1 LEDEQYERDEVHI
14 YMLGLRR
21 GLVLDDATL
30 GGLIAKLIR
39 LACNIATRINPRSCA
54 AYQPRDPNGGLN
66 ELSDKELREKLST
79 GELSD
84 KKATIARAL
93 LRRRR
98 QERFQA
104 WLKRH
109 AWLGA
114 IFAAIGLVGIF
125 SLSKGGSEDV
135 SEE

>member
-1 LEDEQYERDEVHI
+1 
-14 YMLGLRR
+14 MLALH
-21 GLVLDDATL
+21 
-30 GGLIAKLIR
+30 
-39 LACNIATRINPRSCA
+39 
-54 AYQPRDPNGGLN
+54 

-79 GELSD
+79 GKLSD
-84 KKATIARAL
+84 KKATIAR

-114 IFAAIGLVGIF
+114 ILAAIGLVGIF

>member
-1 LEDEQYERDEVHI
+1 MPALH
-14 YMLGLRR
+14 
-21 GLVLDDATL
+21 
-30 GGLIAKLIR
+30 
-39 LACNIATRINPRSCA
+39 
-54 AYQPRDPNGGLN
+54 

-109 AWLGA
+109 AWVGA
-114 IFAAIGLVGIF
+114 ILAAIGLVGIF
-125 SLSKGGSEDV
+125 SLSKGGSEGV

>member
-1 LEDEQYERDEVHI
+1 MPALH
-14 YMLGLRR
+14 
-21 GLVLDDATL
+21 
-30 GGLIAKLIR
+30 
-39 LACNIATRINPRSCA
+39 
-54 AYQPRDPNGGLN
+54 

-84 KKATIARAL
+84 KKAAIAWAL

-114 IFAAIGLVGIF
+114 ILVAIGLAGIF

>member
-1 LEDEQYERDEVHI
+1 MPALH
-14 YMLGLRR
+14 
-21 GLVLDDATL
+21 
-30 GGLIAKLIR
+30 
-39 LACNIATRINPRSCA
+39 
-54 AYQPRDPNGGLN
+54 
-66 ELSDKELREKLST
+66 ELSDRELREKLST

-109 AWLGA
+109 VWLGA
-114 IFAAIGLVGIF
+114 ILAAIGLAGIV
-125 SLSKGGSEDV
+125 SLSKGGSDNV

>member
-1 LEDEQYERDEVHI
+1 MPALH
-14 YMLGLRR
+14 
-21 GLVLDDATL
+21 
-30 GGLIAKLIR
+30 
-39 LACNIATRINPRSCA
+39 
-54 AYQPRDPNGGLN
+54 

-114 IFAAIGLVGIF
+114 ILAAIGLDYSRYLFVRKT
-125 SLSKGGSEDV
+125 L
-135 SEE
+135 

>member
-1 LEDEQYERDEVHI
+1 MPALH
-14 YMLGLRR
+14 
-21 GLVLDDATL
+21 
-30 GGLIAKLIR
+30 
-39 LACNIATRINPRSCA
+39 
-54 AYQPRDPNGGLN
+54 

-84 KKATIARAL
+84 KKVTIARAI

-104 WLKRH
+104 WIKRH
-109 AWLGA
+109 VWLGA
-114 IFAAIGLVGIF
+114 ILAAIGLAGIF
-125 SLSKGGSEDV
+125 SLSKVGSEDV

>member
-1 LEDEQYERDEVHI
+1 MPELH
-14 YMLGLRR
+14 
-21 GLVLDDATL
+21 
-30 GGLIAKLIR
+30 
-39 LACNIATRINPRSCA
+39 
-54 AYQPRDPNGGLN
+54 
-66 ELSDKELREKLST
+66 ELSDKELREKLSR

-84 KKATIARAL
+84 KKVTIARAL

-104 WLKRH
+104 WVKRH

-114 IFAAIGLVGIF
+114 ILAAIGLVGIF
-125 SLSKGGSEDV
+125 SISKNGSDDV

>member
-1 LEDEQYERDEVHI
+1 MPALH
-14 YMLGLRR
+14 
-21 GLVLDDATL
+21 
-30 GGLIAKLIR
+30 
-39 LACNIATRINPRSCA
+39 
-54 AYQPRDPNGGLN
+54 

-84 KKATIARAL
+84 KKAAIARAL

-109 AWLGA
+109 AWLGG
-114 IFAAIGLVGIF
+114 ILAAIGLVGIF
-125 SLSKGGSEDV
+125 SVSKGSWEDA

>member
-1 LEDEQYERDEVHI
+1 MPALH
-14 YMLGLRR
+14 
-21 GLVLDDATL
+21 
-30 GGLIAKLIR
+30 
-39 LACNIATRINPRSCA
+39 
-54 AYQPRDPNGGLN
+54 

-109 AWLGA
+109 AWLGV
-114 IFAAIGLVGIF
+114 ILAAIGLAGIF
-125 SLSKGGSEDV
+125 SLSKDGPEEISED
-135 SEE
+135 